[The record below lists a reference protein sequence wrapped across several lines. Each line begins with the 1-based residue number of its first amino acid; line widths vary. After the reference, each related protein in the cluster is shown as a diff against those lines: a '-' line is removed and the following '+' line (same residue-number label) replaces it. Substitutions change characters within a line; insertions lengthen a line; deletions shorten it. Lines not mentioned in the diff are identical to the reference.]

1 MRARHSCV
9 YVCVCVGEQCTGGKR
24 AMEMRQRCEVSDIRK
39 TGTGQSWCIYWK
51 LHVTDKWTI
60 QEHVIFLC
68 WLQNARL
75 ENVHIESDKS
85 REKLHCKIQ
94 KLKSKT
100 KNRKST
106 SNFLPGHAQHNKMH
120 AYLNIR
126 GKQLLNINTEF
137 FL

>member
-1 MRARHSCV
+1 MDHLGAC
-9 YVCVCVGEQCTGGKR
+9 
-24 AMEMRQRCEVSDIRK
+24 DILMSAAKCK
-39 TGTGQSWCIYWK
+39 TG
-51 LHVTDKWTI
+51 
-60 QEHVIFLC
+60 
-68 WLQNARL
+68 
-75 ENVHIESDKS
+75 NVHIESDKS
-85 REKLHCKIQ
+85 REKLRCKIQ